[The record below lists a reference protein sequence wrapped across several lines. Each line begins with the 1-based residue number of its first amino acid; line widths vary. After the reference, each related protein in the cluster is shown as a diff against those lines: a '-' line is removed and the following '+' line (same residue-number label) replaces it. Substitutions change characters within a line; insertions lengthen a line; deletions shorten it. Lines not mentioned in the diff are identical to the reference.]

1 MFNVHYWFGL
11 APPQSPGR
19 SSLCLFINRN
29 PDSERERGLSSITE
43 PGCGGEVWGHPR
55 CPSLLPLHSLPP
67 QKGGGALLH
76 SVKAKTQPAVRNMYR
91 SVRLLNTGHL
101 PGGRRQGDRGHFHA
115 SLRPHTLIPHFYQN
129 QTGSFTTNTS
139 SQFYSPFTVIIFV
152 RILAFFFSI

>member
-1 MFNVHYWFGL
+1 MPK
-11 APPQSPGR
+11 PP
-19 SSLCLFINRN
+19 
-29 PDSERERGLSSITE
+29 SIAF
-43 PGCGGEVWGHPR
+43 
-55 CPSLLPLHSLPP
+55 SPP

-152 RILAFFFSI
+152 RILAFFFLFKIDNQDSLANLFSPSQAVTTLVCVPFLPHCPNIS